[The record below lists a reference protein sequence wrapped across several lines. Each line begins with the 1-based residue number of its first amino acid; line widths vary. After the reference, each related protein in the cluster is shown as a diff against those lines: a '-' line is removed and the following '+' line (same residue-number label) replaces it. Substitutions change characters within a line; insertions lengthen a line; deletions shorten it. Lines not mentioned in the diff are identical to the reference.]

1 MRISE
6 NKLRRLQRQRH
17 YYDIQMMI
25 LSNPLFK
32 NLGKS
37 DQKSLQKII
46 YRAEMM
52 EIFVRNKDLVQVNE
66 SFDQIVDQVMYLIGQ
81 DDEDEDERRRRDED
95 EEER

>member
-1 MRISE
+1 
-6 NKLRRLQRQRH
+6 
-17 YYDIQMMI
+17 MMI

-32 NLGKS
+32 NLSKS

-81 DDEDEDERRRRDED
+81 DDEDDDERRRRDED

>member
-1 MRISE
+1 
-6 NKLRRLQRQRH
+6 
-17 YYDIQMMI
+17 
-25 LSNPLFK
+25 
-32 NLGKS
+32 
-37 DQKSLQKII
+37 
-46 YRAEMM
+46 MM